1 MDVFDLKEIIENI
14 RFFISA
20 RDEANL
26 KNMLLSTHPADI
38 VDIIVNLDEEESEYI
53 FSLLPSEL
61 ASEVI
66 SDLDDYN
73 REQILEDMEDV
84 RLTEIVDEMDS
95 DDATDLVSE
104 LPKDK
109 AIKVLEGID
118 IEDSEA
124 VQRLLRHE
132 EDTAGGIMAL
142 EFVAVNQ
149 NTTVDEAIQV
159 LRAKADEVEDVYNVY
174 VVDDR
179 QKLIGILPIK
189 HLILKTGSTRISD
202 IMERDVISVRED
214 MDQEV
219 VARLV
224 KKYDLVSIPVV
235 DPEGRLVG
243 RITVD
248 DVMDV
253 VEEEASEDIHRL
265 AGISDDVEIYET
277 SPFKISKV
285 RLPWLLFSFFG
296 EIGSAMVLSRFQAS
310 LEKIIIA
317 AFFIPIIMA
326 MGGNAGI
333 QSSTIMV
340 RGLALGEVGLLHAR
354 KQLLK
359 EFRVS
364 LINGF
369 VCGILLFGVIS
380 LWGHYIAFSHFWEF
394 GALIGISMFLI
405 IINATLVGAFIPLFL
420 KKLDVDPAIA
430 TGPFITTSNDIF
442 GLLIYLGLATV
453 FLMHHSL

>member
-1 MDVFDLKEIIENI
+1 MDAYDLKEIIQNI
-14 RFFISA
+14 RFFINN
-20 RDEANL
+20 RDEAKL
-26 KNMLLSTHPADI
+26 KNILLGTHPADI

-53 FSLLPSEL
+53 FSLLPSEM

-73 REQILEDMEDV
+73 REQILEDIEDV

-95 DDATDLVSE
+95 DDATDLVSD
-104 LPKDK
+104 LPEDK

-118 IEDSEA
+118 VQDSRE
-124 VQRLLRHE
+124 VQTLLRHE

-142 EFVAVNQ
+142 EYVAVNH
-149 NTTVDEAIQV
+149 NCSVDEAIRE
-159 LRAKADEVEDVYNVY
+159 LRSKTDEVEDVFYVY
-174 VVDDR
+174 VVDN
-179 QKLIGILPIK
+179 QNKLVGILPIQE
-189 HLILKTGSTRISD
+189 LILTSGKTRISE
-202 IMERDVISVRED
+202 IMDKDVISVREE
-214 MDQEV
+214 MDQEE
-219 VARLV
+219 VAYLV
-224 KKYDLVSIPVV
+224 KKYDLVAVPVV
-235 DPEGRLVG
+235 DPQGRLVG

-248 DVMDV
+248 DIMDV

-265 AGISDDVEIYET
+265 AGITDDVEIYET
-277 SPFKISKV
+277 SAFKISKV

-296 EIGSAMVLSRFQAS
+296 EIGSAMVMSRFQAS

-354 KQLLK
+354 KQLMK

-364 LINGF
+364 LINGL
-369 VCGILLFGVIS
+369 VCGVLLFGVIS
-380 LWGHYIAFSHFWEF
+380 IWGRFIDFTHHIEF
-394 GALIGISMFLI
+394 GALIGASLFLI
-405 IINATLVGAFIPLFL
+405 IINATLVGAFIPLLL
-420 KKLDVDPAIA
+420 KKIKVDPAIA

-442 GLLIYLGLATV
+442 GLLIYLGLATL
-453 FLMHHSL
+453 FLLHYA